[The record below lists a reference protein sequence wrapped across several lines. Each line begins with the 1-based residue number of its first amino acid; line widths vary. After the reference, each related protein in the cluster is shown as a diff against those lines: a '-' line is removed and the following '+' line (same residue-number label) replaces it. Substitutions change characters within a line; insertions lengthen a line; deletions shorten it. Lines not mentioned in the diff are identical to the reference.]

1 MKILGFI
8 DVSSKS
14 GQTFW
19 LKSTGLFG
27 LAFLLVELPLLA
39 AGPVT
44 WGKTVLV
51 NTVSNFADGG
61 KDARSIGPGHFGS
74 QYGRMSKLA
83 DGSWLIVYT
92 IYRNNGYQYG
102 DAHGLSW
109 QGTSLQVA
117 RSTDRCRTWN
127 VIATLRGDNRDLDNG
142 EIIQLPNG
150 QLRMAFRSV
159 RWQQSYRICV
169 WSSVDGGVNWQW
181 LSQPDGNEGFPG
193 SLGNP
198 DKGVYEPDF
207 CLLDDG
213 TLALFYS
220 SEKHVTEN
228 PTYSQI
234 ISEKLSTDEGR
245 TWGSEIWVASDP
257 DAPAERPGM
266 PVVTKMA
273 NGKYLVVFEVVGSH
287 HANIFD
293 KTSNDGKTWN
303 GGLGETVPGQ
313 TGGPYVVSLNDGR
326 LALTSNTGNIS
337 FSDDFG
343 VSWRLND
350 PPAWGDG
357 TIKTYWWLS
366 VYQTGPGEIGVVAS
380 VPRASGGTDV
390 RIKFGTFSLMT
401 SKD

>member
-1 MKILGFI
+1 
-8 DVSSKS
+8 VS
-14 GQTFW
+14 QANIPAFM
-19 LKSTGLFG
+19 LKPMRLLG
-27 LAFLLVELPLLA
+27 LACLLVPLPWLT
-39 AGPVT
+39 AGPVA
-44 WGKTVLV
+44 WEKSVLV

-61 KDARSIGPGHFGS
+61 KDARGIEPGHFGS
-74 QYGRMSKLA
+74 QYGRMTRLA

-92 IYRNNGYQYG
+92 IYDNNGYVYG
-102 DAHGLSW
+102 DAHGLEW
-109 QGTSLQVA
+109 QGNALQVA
-117 RSTDRCRTWN
+117 RSTDGCRSWS

-150 QLRMAFRSV
+150 ELRMAFRSV
-159 RWQQSYRICV
+159 RWQQSYRICI
-169 WSSVDGGVNWQW
+169 WRSVDGGITWRS
-181 LSQPDGNEGFPG
+181 LSQADANEGFPG

-228 PTYSQI
+228 PAYSQI
-234 ISEKLSTDEGR
+234 VSEKISNDGGR
-245 TWGSEIWVASDP
+245 TWGNEIWVAWDP
-257 DAPAERPGM
+257 NASAERPGM

-273 NGKYLVVFEVVGSH
+273 NGQYLVVFEVVGSH
-287 HANIFD
+287 QANVFC

-303 GGLGETVPGQ
+303 SGLGKPVPGQ
-313 TGGPYVVSLNDGR
+313 TGGPYVVSLNHGR
-326 LALTSNTGNIS
+326 LAVTSNTGNVS
-337 FSDDFG
+337 LSDDFG

-357 TIKTYWWLS
+357 TIKAYWWLS
-366 VYQTGPGEIGVVAS
+366 VYQTGPDEIGVIAS

-390 RIKFGTFSLMT
+390 RIRFGALSPMA
-401 SKD
+401 SKN